1 MWTRFEKDFNSSKL
15 LTMSQLNS
23 IQGGRKRR
31 ETSRAPITLNS
42 KNLRET
48 LELGVEQKGQEQ
60 EWGRKT

>member
-1 MWTRFEKDFNSSKL
+1 
-15 LTMSQLNS
+15 MSQLNS

-31 ETSRAPITLNS
+31 ETSRAPITLKS

-60 EWGRKT
+60 EWGTKT